1 MYCFSLY
8 KVILM
13 FLVYDSYSIK
23 MLCTA
28 YIATTV
34 TVYVSGYIKRK
45 KLTLF
50 RLLKT
55 HSFEKECSDSFLANM
70 CLRTEAQYTM
80 YLAGMHHISVSLI
93 FIIIFQLHAHLS
105 SVCIFY

>member
-1 MYCFSLY
+1 
-8 KVILM
+8 M

-23 MLCTA
+23 MLCIA
-28 YIATTV
+28 NIATTV

-55 HSFEKECSDSFLANM
+55 HPFEKNAV
-70 CLRTEAQYTM
+70 TP
-80 YLAGMHHISVSLI
+80 
-93 FIIIFQLHAHLS
+93 S
-105 SVCIFY
+105 SQICV